1 MNLLSVIIPNLHSPV
16 IGQTLAALQAQD
28 YTGAFEVIVVGQ
40 DRYGLVKESGNVRA
54 IFTAQPTPPARA
66 RNLGVRAAKGDLL
79 LFLDADC
86 IPCPEWLR
94 LHAAHYSDSFVDVVG
109 GGVTFL
115 AENYWT
121 LADNLGSFYEFLA
134 DLPKGVRQ
142 QLPSLNLSVRR
153 TVLEITGLFDERY
166 PYPAGE
172 DADLTTRLRKGGFL
186 LHFDPAASVMHLPQ
200 RSTPESLFR
209 HAYNFGRYSV
219 KVDRRYASFLE
230 TPYILRYWY
239 LAILMAPIMAA
250 GTVGRMLRLKRVRQ
264 NLHTLPAIYLAKLIW
279 CFGAANSLQSG
290 GVFGAEP
297 AAVPSL
303 EKLG

>member
-1 MNLLSVIIPNLHSPV
+1 VKLPSIIIPNLHSPV
-16 IGQTLAALQAQD
+16 IGQTLAALAAQD
-28 YTGAFEVIVVGQ
+28 YSGPFEVIVVGQ
-40 DRYGLVKESGNVRA
+40 DRHGLVKEGGNVRA
-54 IFTAQPTPPARA
+54 IFTPQPTPPAKA
-66 RNLGVRAAKGDLL
+66 RNLGVQAARGDLI

-86 IPCPEWLR
+86 VPSAGWLR
-94 LHAAHYSDSFVDVVG
+94 LHAAHYADSFVDVVG
-109 GGVTFL
+109 GGVTFT
-115 AENYWT
+115 ADNYWT

-134 DLPKGVRQ
+134 ELPNGVRQ

-153 TVLEITGLFDERY
+153 SVLEITGLFDERY

-172 DADLTTRLRKGGFL
+172 DADLTTRLRQSGFL

-200 RSTPESLFR
+200 RSTPESMFR

-219 KVDRRYASFLE
+219 KVDTRYANYLE

-250 GTVGRMLRLKRVRQ
+250 GTIGRMLRLKRVWQ

-279 CFGAANSLQSG
+279 CFGAANSLQKG
-290 GVFGAEP
+290 GVFGADP
-297 AAVPSL
+297 AVVPGL
-303 EKLG
+303 ERLR